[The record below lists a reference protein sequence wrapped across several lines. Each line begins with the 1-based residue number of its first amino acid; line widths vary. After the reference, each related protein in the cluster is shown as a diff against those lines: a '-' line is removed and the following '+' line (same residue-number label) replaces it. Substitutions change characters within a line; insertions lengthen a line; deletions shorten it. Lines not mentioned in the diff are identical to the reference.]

1 MELMSDE
8 QWKVIQDDSKMPL
21 QERAELFAKR
31 WLTMTDWDN
40 LQSEFAAVAQKT
52 LHDDAVN
59 TVLKAGNIP
68 SGMEKRRPRDIMLP

>member
-8 QWKVIQDDSKMPL
+8 QWKAIQDNPKLPL

-40 LQSEFAAVAQKT
+40 LQPEFAAVAQKT

-59 TVLKAGNIP
+59 TVLKAGSVPFEI
-68 SGMEKRRPRDIMLP
+68 EKRRPRDIMLP